1 MKNFYASK
9 ELLRCLG
16 LLILFVLHLPS
27 FAQDG
32 WTVYS
37 SDALPEDSDP
47 VWIRTSD
54 AGSITVI
61 DDVDISGNKLLEF
74 NTMTGSDQLWYKTD
88 NFPEPLPLG
97 YTMVFRIK
105 QNNLEA
111 DRLIE
116 VDMHINGIREQLLI
130 GADSILKLQRS
141 GEEVDLSGVWS
152 PNEWNV
158 FRISLDATSGESGE
172 VNLYMNEETTPVLTA
187 TTTRTTG
194 SKFIRFG
201 DGNNTTCSSLID
213 FIAYDSG
220 AYSPEASPLPAG
232 LIPGTEL
239 SSVATL
245 SEISINGEQIAGFSS
260 ETFDYQIVLATDVE
274 TVPTVTYTKTDANA
288 SVVVNDATGLPGSTT
303 LDVTAQ
309 DGETKNTYTI
319 AFTYEASVLSNVATQ
334 SNLIVYPNP
343 VWSEMSVNG
352 AKSIQKVEV
361 YNIKGQRVL
370 LSPEIHST
378 STKLDISDLTS
389 GVYLVNVSYSLN
401 EAEVFR
407 IVKK

>member
-1 MKNFYASK
+1 MKNFYTSK

-16 LLILFVLHLPS
+16 LLILFVLQFPS
-27 FAQDG
+27 FSQEG

-47 VWIRTSD
+47 VWIKTSD
-54 AGSITVI
+54 AGSVTVI
-61 DDVDISGNKLLEF
+61 DDVDVNGNKLLEF
-74 NTMTGSDQLWYKTD
+74 NTMTGSEQLWYKTD
-88 NFPEPLPLG
+88 NFAEPLPLG

-141 GEEVDLSGVWS
+141 GEEVDLSGVWI

-187 TTTRTTG
+187 TTTKTTG

-201 DGNNTTCSSLID
+201 DGNPTTCSSLID

-245 SEISINGEQIAGFSS
+245 SNISVNGEEIAGFSS
-260 ETFDYQIVLATDVE
+260 ETFDYQIVLGADIETVPAVTYTATDV
-274 TVPTVTYTKTDANA
+274 NA
-288 SVVVNDATGLPGSTT
+288 SVVVNDAASLPGSTT

-319 AFTYEASVLSNVATQ
+319 TFTYEADVLSNRIAK

-343 VWSEMSVNG
+343 VWSDVVVNST
-352 AKSIQKVEV
+352 KNILNVEV
-361 YNIKGQRVL
+361 YNVEGQRVL
-370 LSPEIHST
+370 LTQDIHST
-378 STKLDISDLTS
+378 SVKMDMS
-389 GVYLVNVSYSLN
+389 GLSSGLYLVNVSYSLG
-401 EAEVFR
+401 EAEILR